1 MQDLVL
7 LNLIFFFFFWLEGE
21 IFDSCMKF
29 PSHSF
34 KGATDLEKARL
45 HHMLLNAKDF
55 VEANIFTSAKA
66 RAVELLEENWI
77 TYLKEDLKTFL
88 E

>member
-7 LNLIFFFFFWLEGE
+7 LNLIFFFFWLEVE
-21 IFDSCMKF
+21 ILDGCMKF
-29 PSHSF
+29 PSYSF
-34 KGATDLEKARL
+34 KGATDLEKTCL
-45 HHMLLNAKDF
+45 HHTLLNAKDF